1 MADLQASGIQLYF
14 SAAAAALPAVR
25 AGRARA
31 LAVASPRRIAAAPDV
46 PAVAETV
53 PGFEVEAWYGLAG
66 PRGLPADVAGR
77 LERAAME
84 ATRDPALAARLRGV
98 GAEPVGSTGAEFAA
112 RLRAEDAKWGEAAR
126 AAGLATN

>member
-1 MADLQASGIQLYF
+1 MADLQAGGIQLYF

-53 PGFEVEAWYGLAG
+53 PGFEVEA
-66 PRGLPADVAGR
+66 
-77 LERAAME
+77 
-84 ATRDPALAARLRGV
+84 
-98 GAEPVGSTGAEFAA
+98 
-112 RLRAEDAKWGEAAR
+112 
-126 AAGLATN
+126 